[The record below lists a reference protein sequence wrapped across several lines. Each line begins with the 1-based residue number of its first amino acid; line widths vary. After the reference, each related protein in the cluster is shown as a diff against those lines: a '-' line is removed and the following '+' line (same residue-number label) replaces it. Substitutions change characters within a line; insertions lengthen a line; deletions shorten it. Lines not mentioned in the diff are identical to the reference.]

1 MLDNVKIYTSDTVWR
16 QILSDLG
23 AVIVD
28 SANVAD
34 VVFDDIK
41 TDAPMSVMELQNII
55 LSNVDNSDI
64 IRRVFGDDV
73 KLSNLQRRLIVL
85 LYKNPDITM
94 RDLKT
99 ALGLSPDMTTHAVET
114 AIYQLRKIYGHD
126 IIENTNGK
134 YKIGR
139 I

>member
-1 MLDNVKIYTSDTVWR
+1 MLDNIKIYTSDTVWR

-23 AVIVD
+23 AMVVD
-28 SANVAD
+28 SEKLAD

-41 TDAPMSVMELQNII
+41 IDMPISIANLQNII
-55 LSNVDNSDI
+55 LSCVDNSDI
-64 IRRVFGDDV
+64 INQIFGKNV

-85 LYKNPDITM
+85 LYKNPNINM
-94 RDLKT
+94 RDLKN

-126 IIENTNGK
+126 IIENINGK

-139 I
+139 V